1 MADGRARRWRN
12 AALLLGVSTMMTG
25 RLAWDAHRRSAALR
39 DDIQSLRGRL
49 SEKREVIARQRD
61 EMAEVGAAVERLGR
75 TVGGLGERAAGA
87 RRLAH
92 LEASRT
98 HRSAIRSVNA
108 TLRDGAFVSD
118 DAGLVLEEIAW
129 LDGEVATAGDT
140 IAVLSALEQR
150 RDDVRGGVPTLWPV
164 HGPVTSPFGSRISPI
179 SGEERE
185 MHPGIDIS
193 ARWGLPVT
201 AAGNRTIVFAGRD
214 GGYGGLVIVD
224 HGAQISTLYGH
235 LSALYVREGQRVHR
249 GQPLGAVGATG
260 RATGAHVHYEVRIAG
275 SPVDP
280 RRFLN

>member
-12 AALLLGVSTMMTG
+12 AALLLGVLTVMTG
-25 RLAWDAHRRSAALR
+25 RLAWGADRRSAALR
-39 DDIQSLRGRL
+39 DDIQSLRARL
-49 SEKREVIARQRD
+49 SDKRDVIARQRD

-75 TVGGLGERAAGA
+75 TIGGLGERAGGA

-129 LDGEVATAGDT
+129 LDGGVAAASDR
-140 IAVLSALEQR
+140 IAVLSAVLDQR
-150 RDDVRGGVPTLWPV
+150 REDVRGGVPTLWPV
-164 HGPVTSPFGSRISPI
+164 HGPVTSPFGARISPI
-179 SGEERE
+179 GAEERE

-201 AAGNRTIVFAGRD
+201 AAGNGTVVFAG
-214 GGYGGLVIVD
+214 
-224 HGAQISTLYGH
+224 
-235 LSALYVREGQRVHR
+235 
-249 GQPLGAVGATG
+249 
-260 RATGAHVHYEVRIAG
+260 
-275 SPVDP
+275 
-280 RRFLN
+280 